1 MSKKP
6 RMFSREFSI
15 HPLENVTGIKRLYHT
30 MKKKPIAVAV
40 ISTNYVHQLRYG
52 LPPNVLPICRVHFGL
67 LDTMLIFV
75 VLQEE
80 GKLLI
85 IHG

>member
-1 MSKKP
+1 
-6 RMFSREFSI
+6 
-15 HPLENVTGIKRLYHT
+15 

-40 ISTNYVHQLRYG
+40 ISTNYVHQLRYV